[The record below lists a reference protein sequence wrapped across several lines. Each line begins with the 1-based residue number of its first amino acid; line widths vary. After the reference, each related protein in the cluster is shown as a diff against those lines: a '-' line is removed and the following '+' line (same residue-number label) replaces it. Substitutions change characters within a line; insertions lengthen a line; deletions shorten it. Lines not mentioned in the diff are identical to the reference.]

1 MDQHEKTALSLELYR
16 IAAGQPH
23 KGLPVLERA
32 LGICQKLREDDPRSR
47 LHRELNALQ
56 ALMADWT
63 REAGWWSPGT
73 DHETLRESL
82 NECID
87 HILEIATSA
96 STLRKPRLA
105 HGAVS
110 AGPLVLSRSSSA
122 APGSLPRTVMN
133 ARRRASPQVR
143 RSGA

>member
-1 MDQHEKTALSLELYR
+1 MDQHEKTAMGLELYR

-56 ALMADWT
+56 SLMADWT
-63 REAGWWSPGT
+63 REEGWWSPGT
-73 DHETLRESL
+73 DHEVLRENL

-87 HILEIATSA
+87 HILEIATSP

-105 HGAVS
+105 HGTVS
-110 AGPLVLSRSSSA
+110 TGPLALPLSR
-122 APGSLPRTVMN
+122 GGMN
-133 ARRRASPQVR
+133 TRRRSSPQVR